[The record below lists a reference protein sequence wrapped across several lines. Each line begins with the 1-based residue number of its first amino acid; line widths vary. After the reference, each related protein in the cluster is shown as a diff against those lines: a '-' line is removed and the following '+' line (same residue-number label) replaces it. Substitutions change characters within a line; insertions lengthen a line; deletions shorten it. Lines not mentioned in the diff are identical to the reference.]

1 MFWVVAWLTGVY
13 MLTRFGENVHNHN
26 IHEKVPMELNI
37 ENFAKIKSA
46 KIKLDGITAIAG
58 LNDTGKST
66 VGKILYGIFSAVANI
81 DKSVV
86 QAKKR
91 NIQQELVLLLQQYMQ
106 NSHGKI
112 SQSAF
117 RFILNFLDGLTAA
130 ENKKDAVDAFLYDLE
145 TRQKEF
151 EITYNEDLKTQITE
165 SIRKVLSIPDEK
177 VAQSVVSL
185 AFQKIFNERINN
197 IDNPDA
203 DATVGLLVKNRPI
216 ELVFRDDSLE
226 SMRREISLVNSATY
240 IDNPFVLDRLNQ
252 LTIYENRESPWVRD
266 LTNKLRSLNEEKLNK
281 AIEDEALSRM
291 IVSEGL
297 QKILDELD
305 EVAPGSIDNTHDGYL
320 YRREKSGKALS
331 VNSLSTGLKAFA
343 IIKCLLL
350 NQGLKERDV
359 LILDEPEVHLH
370 PEWQLRYAEII
381 VLLQK
386 TFNLTVVVTTHSSHF
401 LEALDLYSKIHK
413 TSDVCSY
420 YFASCIQDSD
430 LVSFENVT
438 GQLEKIYSNL
448 VQPSFLIDEIKEKYG
463 VE

>member
-1 MFWVVAWLTGVY
+1 
-13 MLTRFGENVHNHN
+13 MLTRFGENEHNHN
-26 IHEKVPMELNI
+26 IHEKTPMELSI

-86 QAKKR
+86 QAKRR
-91 NIQQELVLLLQQYMQ
+91 NIRQEIISLLHQNNL
-106 NSHGKI
+106 NSHGNI
-112 SQSAF
+112 SQSIL
-117 RFILNFLDGLTAA
+117 RYTQDFIDELIAS
-130 ENKKDAVDAFLYDLE
+130 ENKKDAVDSYLQNLE
-145 TRQKEF
+145 KKQKEF
-151 EITYNEDLKTQITE
+151 EITCNDDLKTQITE

-177 VAQSVVSL
+177 AAQSVVSL

-203 DATVGLLVKNRPI
+203 DAIVKLLVKNRYV
-216 ELVFRDDSLE
+216 ELVFKDDSLE
-226 SMRREISLVNSATY
+226 FMRREISLVNSATY

-252 LTIYENRESPWVRD
+252 WTVYENRESPWVRD
-266 LTNKLRSLNEEKLNK
+266 LTYKLIPLNEMNRNK
-281 AIEDEALSRM
+281 PIEDEALSRM
-291 IVSEGL
+291 IVGEGL

-305 EVAPGSIDNTHDGYL
+305 KITPGSIDNTHDGYL
-320 YRREKSGKALS
+320 YRKKKGGKALS
-331 VNSLSTGLKAFA
+331 VNSLSTGIKVFA
-343 IIKCLLL
+343 IIKRLLL

-359 LILDEPEVHLH
+359 LVLDEPEVHLH
-370 PEWQLRYAEII
+370 PEWQLKYAEII

-386 TFNLTVVVTTHSSHF
+386 TFNLTIVVTTHSSHF

-420 YFASCIQDSD
+420 YFASCGQDSD

>member
-1 MFWVVAWLTGVY
+1 
-13 MLTRFGENVHNHN
+13 
-26 IHEKVPMELNI
+26 MELNI

-66 VGKILYGIFSAVANI
+66 VGKILYGMFSAIANI

-86 QAKKR
+86 LAKKR
-91 NIQQELVLLLQQYMQ
+91 SIQQELNSLLHQNIL
-106 NSHGKI
+106 NSHGSI
-112 SQSAF
+112 SQGAF
-117 RFILNFLDGLTAA
+117 RYPREFIDDLVVS
-130 ENKKDAVDAFLYDLE
+130 ENKTDALDAYLRNLE
-145 TRQKEF
+145 KRQKEF

-203 DATVGLLVKNRPI
+203 DAVVGLLVKNRNI
-216 ELVFRDDSLE
+216 ELVFKDDSLE

-252 LTIYENRESPWVRD
+252 WNVYENREAPWVRD
-266 LTNKLRSLNEEKLNK
+266 LTKKLISLNEMNRNK
-281 AIEDEALSRM
+281 PIEDEALSRM

-343 IIKCLLL
+343 IIKRLLL

-370 PEWQLRYAEII
+370 PKWQLKYAEII

>member
-1 MFWVVAWLTGVY
+1 
-13 MLTRFGENVHNHN
+13 MLIRFEGNENDQNF
-26 IHEKVPMELNI
+26 HEKTPMELSI
-37 ENFAKIKSA
+37 ENFAKIKTA
-46 KIKLDGITAIAG
+46 RIKLDGITAIAG

-66 VGKILYGIFSAVANI
+66 VGKILYGMFSAIANI

-86 QAKKR
+86 LAKKR
-91 NIQQELVLLLQQYMQ
+91 SIQQELNSLLHQNNL
-106 NSHGKI
+106 NSHGSI

-117 RFILNFLDGLTAA
+117 RYTREFIDDLVVS
-130 ENKKDAVDAFLYDLE
+130 ENKTDALDAYLRNLE
-145 TRQKEF
+145 ERQKEF

-266 LTNKLRSLNEEKLNK
+266 LTYKLIPLNEKGRNK
-281 AIEDEALSRM
+281 ALEDEALSRM

-297 QKILDELD
+297 QNILDELD

-331 VNSLSTGLKAFA
+331 VNSLSTGIKVFA
-343 IIKCLLL
+343 IIKRLLL

-370 PEWQLRYAEII
+370 PKWQLKYAEII

>member
-1 MFWVVAWLTGVY
+1 
-13 MLTRFGENVHNHN
+13 MLIRFEGNENDQNF
-26 IHEKVPMELNI
+26 HEKTPMELSI
-37 ENFAKIKSA
+37 ENFAKIKTA
-46 KIKLDGITAIAG
+46 RIKLDGITAIAG

-66 VGKILYGIFSAVANI
+66 VGKILYGMFSAIANI

-86 QAKKR
+86 LAKKR
-91 NIQQELVLLLQQYMQ
+91 SIQQELNSLLHQNNL
-106 NSHGKI
+106 NSHGSI

-117 RFILNFLDGLTAA
+117 RYTREFIDDLVVS
-130 ENKKDAVDAFLYDLE
+130 ENKTDALDAYLRNLE
-145 TRQKEF
+145 ERQKEF

-252 LTIYENRESPWVRD
+252 LTIYENREAPWVRN
-266 LTNKLRSLNEEKLNK
+266 LTNKLISLNEKKKNEAL
-281 AIEDEALSRM
+281 EDEALSRM

-343 IIKCLLL
+343 IIKRLLL

-370 PEWQLRYAEII
+370 PKWQLKYAEII

-386 TFNLTVVVTTHSSHF
+386 TFNLTIVVTTHSSHF

-420 YFASCIQDSD
+420 YFASCAQDSD

>member
-1 MFWVVAWLTGVY
+1 

>member
-1 MFWVVAWLTGVY
+1 
-13 MLTRFGENVHNHN
+13 MLIRFEGNENDQNF
-26 IHEKVPMELNI
+26 HEKTPMELSI
-37 ENFAKIKSA
+37 ENFAKIKTA
-46 KIKLDGITAIAG
+46 RIKLDGITAIAG

-66 VGKILYGIFSAVANI
+66 VGKILYGMFSAIANI

-86 QAKKR
+86 LAKKR
-91 NIQQELVLLLQQYMQ
+91 SIQQELNSLLHQNIL
-106 NSHGKI
+106 NSHGSI

-117 RFILNFLDGLTAA
+117 RYPREFIDDLVVS
-130 ENKKDAVDAFLYDLE
+130 ENKTDALDAYLRNLE
-145 TRQKEF
+145 KRQKEF

-203 DATVGLLVKNRPI
+203 DAVVGLLVKNRNI
-216 ELVFRDDSLE
+216 ELVFKDDSLE

-252 LTIYENRESPWVRD
+252 WNVYENREAPWVRD
-266 LTNKLRSLNEEKLNK
+266 LTKKLISLNEMNRNK
-281 AIEDEALSRM
+281 PIEDEALSRM

-297 QKILDELD
+297 QRILDELD

-343 IIKCLLL
+343 IIKRLLL

-370 PEWQLRYAEII
+370 PKWQLKYAEII

>member
-1 MFWVVAWLTGVY
+1 MII
-13 MLTRFGENVHNHN
+13 RFEGNENDQNF
-26 IHEKVPMELNI
+26 HEKTPMELSI
-37 ENFAKIKSA
+37 ENFAKIKTA
-46 KIKLDGITAIAG
+46 RIKLDGITAIAG

-66 VGKILYGIFSAVANI
+66 VGKILYGMFSAIANI

-86 QAKKR
+86 LAKKR
-91 NIQQELVLLLQQYMQ
+91 SIQQELNSLLHQNNL
-106 NSHGKI
+106 NSHGSI

-117 RFILNFLDGLTAA
+117 RYTREFIDDLVVS
-130 ENKKDAVDAFLYDLE
+130 ENKTDALDAYLRNLE
-145 TRQKEF
+145 ERQKEF

-252 LTIYENRESPWVRD
+252 LTVYENREAPWVRN
-266 LTNKLRSLNEEKLNK
+266 LTNKLISLNEKKKNEAL
-281 AIEDEALSRM
+281 EDEALSRM
-291 IVSEGL
+291 IVREGL

-305 EVAPGSIDNTHDGYL
+305 KVAPGSIDNTHDGYL

-343 IIKCLLL
+343 IIKRLLL

-370 PEWQLRYAEII
+370 PKWQLKYAEII

-386 TFNLTVVVTTHSSHF
+386 TFNLTIVVTTHSSHF

-413 TSDVCSY
+413 TSDICSY

>member
-1 MFWVVAWLTGVY
+1 
-13 MLTRFGENVHNHN
+13 MLIRFEGNENDQNF
-26 IHEKVPMELNI
+26 HEKTPMELSI
-37 ENFAKIKSA
+37 ENFAKIKTA
-46 KIKLDGITAIAG
+46 RIKLDGITAIAG

-66 VGKILYGIFSAVANI
+66 VGKILYGMFSAIANI

-86 QAKKR
+86 LAKKR
-91 NIQQELVLLLQQYMQ
+91 SIQQELNSLLHQNNL
-106 NSHGKI
+106 NSHGSI

-117 RFILNFLDGLTAA
+117 RYTREFIDDLVVS
-130 ENKKDAVDAFLYDLE
+130 ENKTDALDAYLRNLE
-145 TRQKEF
+145 ERQKEF

-266 LTNKLRSLNEEKLNK
+266 LTYKLIPLNEKGRNK
-281 AIEDEALSRM
+281 ALEDEALSRM

-297 QKILDELD
+297 QNILDELD

-320 YRREKSGKALS
+320 YKQEKSGKALS
-331 VNSLSTGLKAFA
+331 VNSLSTGIKVFA
-343 IIKCLLL
+343 IIKRLLL

-359 LILDEPEVHLH
+359 LVLDEPEVHLH

-386 TFNLTVVVTTHSSHF
+386 TFSLTIVVTTHSSHF

-413 TSDVCSY
+413 TSDICSY
-420 YFASCIQDSD
+420 YFASCSHDSG
-430 LVSFENVT
+430 LASFENVT

>member
-1 MFWVVAWLTGVY
+1 
-13 MLTRFGENVHNHN
+13 MLIRFEGNENDQNF
-26 IHEKVPMELNI
+26 HEKTPMELSI
-37 ENFAKIKSA
+37 ENFAKIKTA
-46 KIKLDGITAIAG
+46 RIKLDGITAIAG

-66 VGKILYGIFSAVANI
+66 VGKILYGMFSAIANI

-86 QAKKR
+86 LAKKR
-91 NIQQELVLLLQQYMQ
+91 SIQQELNSLLHQNNL
-106 NSHGKI
+106 NSHGSI
-112 SQSAF
+112 SQSVF
-117 RFILNFLDGLTAA
+117 RYTREFIDDLVVS
-130 ENKKDAVDAFLYDLE
+130 ENKTDALDAYLRNLE
-145 TRQKEF
+145 EKQKEF

-203 DATVGLLVKNRPI
+203 DAIVGLLVKNRPI

-252 LTIYENRESPWVRD
+252 WTVYENRESPWVRD
-266 LTNKLRSLNEEKLNK
+266 LTYKLIPLNEMNRNK
-281 AIEDEALSRM
+281 PIEDEALSRM
-291 IVSEGL
+291 IVGEGL

-305 EVAPGSIDNTHDGYL
+305 KITPGSIDNTHDGYL
-320 YRREKSGKALS
+320 YRKKKGGKALS
-331 VNSLSTGLKAFA
+331 VNSLSTGIKVFA
-343 IIKCLLL
+343 IIKRLLL

-359 LILDEPEVHLH
+359 LVLDEPEVHLH
-370 PEWQLRYAEII
+370 PEWQLKYAEII

-413 TSDVCSY
+413 TSDICSY
-420 YFASCIQDSD
+420 YFASCEQDSD
-430 LVSFENVT
+430 MVSFEDVT
-438 GQLEKIYSNL
+438 GRLEKIYSNL
-448 VQPSFLIDEIKEKYG
+448 VQPNFFIDEIKEERG
-463 VE
+463 LG

>member
-1 MFWVVAWLTGVY
+1 

-91 NIQQELVLLLQQYMQ
+91 NIRQEVVSLLHQNNL
-106 NSHGKI
+106 NSHGSI
-112 SQSAF
+112 SQSVF
-117 RFILNFLDGLTAA
+117 RYTLDFIEELVVS
-130 ENKKDAVDAFLYDLE
+130 ENKKDAVDLYLRDLE
-145 TRQKEF
+145 KKQKEF
-151 EITYNEDLKTQITE
+151 EITFNEDLKSQITE
-165 SIRKVLSIPDEK
+165 SIKKVLTIPDEK

-203 DATVGLLVKNRPI
+203 DAIVGLLVKKRYV
-216 ELVFRDDSLE
+216 ELVFKDDSLE

-266 LTNKLRSLNEEKLNK
+266 LTNKLVSLNEKRRNETL
-281 AIEDEALSRM
+281 EDEALSRM

-320 YRREKSGKALS
+320 YRKGKSGKALS

-343 IIKCLLL
+343 IIKRLLL

-370 PEWQLRYAEII
+370 PEWQLKYAEII

-420 YFASCIQDSD
+420 YFASCGQDSD

-448 VQPSFLIDEIKEKYG
+448 VQPSFFIDEIKEKHG

>member
-1 MFWVVAWLTGVY
+1 M
-13 MLTRFGENVHNHN
+13 
-26 IHEKVPMELNI
+26 
-37 ENFAKIKSA
+37 
-46 KIKLDGITAIAG
+46 DGITAIAG

-66 VGKILYGIFSAVANI
+66 VGKILYGIFSVVADI

-91 NIQQELVLLLQQYMQ
+91 NIRKEIVSLLHQ
-106 NSHGKI
+106 NNLNSYGSI

-117 RFILNFLDGLTAA
+117 RYTLDFIDELVASDNR
-130 ENKKDAVDAFLYDLE
+130 KDAVDSYLQNLE
-145 TRQKEF
+145 KKQKEF
-151 EITYNEDLKTQITE
+151 EITCSEDLKSQIKE
-165 SIRKVLSIPDEK
+165 SISKVLSIPDEK

-203 DATVGLLVKNRPI
+203 DAIVGLLVKKRYV
-216 ELVFRDDSLE
+216 ELVFKDDSLE

-252 LTIYENRESPWVRD
+252 LTIYENREAPWVRD
-266 LTNKLRSLNEEKLNK
+266 LTYKLIPLNENGRNK
-281 AIEDEALSRM
+281 ALEDEALSRM
-291 IVSEGL
+291 IISEGL
-297 QKILDELD
+297 QNILDELD
-305 EVAPGSIDNTHDGYL
+305 KIAPGSIDNTHDGYL
-320 YRREKSGKALS
+320 YKKKKGEKALS
-331 VNSLSTGLKAFA
+331 VNSLSTGIKVFA
-343 IIKCLLL
+343 IIKRLLL

-359 LILDEPEVHLH
+359 LVLDEPEVHLH

-386 TFNLTVVVTTHSSHF
+386 TFNLTIVVTTHSSHF

-413 TSDVCSY
+413 TSDICSY
-420 YFASCIQDSD
+420 YFASCSQDSG
-430 LVSFENVT
+430 LASFENVT

>member
-1 MFWVVAWLTGVY
+1 
-13 MLTRFGENVHNHN
+13 
-26 IHEKVPMELNI
+26 MELSI
-37 ENFAKIKSA
+37 ENFAKIKSS

-66 VGKILYGIFSAVANI
+66 VGKVLFGIFSAVANI

-91 NIQQELVLLLQQYMQ
+91 NIRQEIASLLHQNNL
-106 NSHGKI
+106 NSHGSV

-117 RFILNFLDGLTAA
+117 RYTLDFIDELFAS
-130 ENKKDAVDAFLYDLE
+130 ENKKDAVDSYLQNLE
-145 TRQKEF
+145 KRQKEF
-151 EITYNEDLKTQITE
+151 EITCNDDLKTQIAE

-203 DATVGLLVKNRPI
+203 DAIVGLLVKNRYV
-216 ELVFRDDSLE
+216 ELVFKEDSLE
-226 SMRREISLVNSATY
+226 FMRREISLVNSATY

-266 LTNKLRSLNEEKLNK
+266 LTYKLIPLNEKGRNK
-281 AIEDEALSRM
+281 ALEDEALSRM

-297 QKILDELD
+297 QNILDELD
-305 EVAPGSIDNTHDGYL
+305 KIAPGSIDNTHDGYL
-320 YRREKSGKALS
+320 YRKKKGEKALS
-331 VNSLSTGLKAFA
+331 VNSLSTGIKVFA
-343 IIKCLLL
+343 IIKRLLL

-359 LILDEPEVHLH
+359 LVLDEPEVHLH
-370 PEWQLRYAEII
+370 PEWQLKYAEII

-386 TFNLTVVVTTHSSHF
+386 TFNLTIVVTTHSSHF

-413 TSDVCSY
+413 ISDVCSY
-420 YFASCIQDSD
+420 YFASCAQDSD

>member
-1 MFWVVAWLTGVY
+1 

-26 IHEKVPMELNI
+26 IHEKAPMELSI

-66 VGKILYGIFSAVANI
+66 VGKILYGIFSAVADI

-91 NIQQELVLLLQQYMQ
+91 NIRKEIVSLLHQ
-106 NSHGKI
+106 NNLNSYGSI

-117 RFILNFLDGLTAA
+117 RYTLDFIDELVASDNR
-130 ENKKDAVDAFLYDLE
+130 KDAVDSYLQNLE
-145 TRQKEF
+145 KKQKEF

-185 AFQKIFNERINN
+185 AFQRIFNKRINN

-203 DATVGLLVKNRPI
+203 DAIVGLLVKNKHV
-216 ELVFRDDSLE
+216 ELVFKDDSLE

-252 LTIYENRESPWVRD
+252 WTIYENRESPWVRD
-266 LTNKLRSLNEEKLNK
+266 LTNKLRSLNEEELNK
-281 AIEDEALSRM
+281 AIEDEALSRI
-291 IVSEGL
+291 IVNEGL

-305 EVAPGSIDNTHDGYL
+305 KIAPGSIDNTHDGYL
-320 YRREKSGKALS
+320 YRRKKSGKALS

-343 IIKCLLL
+343 IIKQLLL

-359 LILDEPEVHLH
+359 LVLDEPEVHLH

-386 TFNLTVVVTTHSSHF
+386 TFNLTIVVTTHSSHF

-420 YFASCIQDSD
+420 YFASCGQDSD

>member
-1 MFWVVAWLTGVY
+1 
-13 MLTRFGENVHNHN
+13 MLIRFEGNENDQNF
-26 IHEKVPMELNI
+26 HEKTPMELSI
-37 ENFAKIKSA
+37 ENFAKIKTA
-46 KIKLDGITAIAG
+46 RIKLDGITAIAG

-66 VGKILYGIFSAVANI
+66 VGKILYGMFSAIANI

-86 QAKKR
+86 LAKKR
-91 NIQQELVLLLQQYMQ
+91 SIQQELYSLLHQNNL
-106 NSHGKI
+106 NSHGSI

-117 RFILNFLDGLTAA
+117 RYTREFIDDLVVS
-130 ENKKDAVDAFLYDLE
+130 ENKTDALDAYLRNLE
-145 TRQKEF
+145 KRQKEF

-252 LTIYENRESPWVRD
+252 LTIYENREAPWVRN
-266 LTNKLRSLNEEKLNK
+266 LTNKLISLNEKKKNEAL
-281 AIEDEALSRM
+281 EDEALSRM
-291 IVSEGL
+291 IVREGL

-343 IIKCLLL
+343 IIKRLLL

-370 PEWQLRYAEII
+370 PKWQLKYAEII

-386 TFNLTVVVTTHSSHF
+386 TFNLTIVVTTHSSHF

-420 YFASCIQDSD
+420 YFASCSQDSG
-430 LVSFENVT
+430 LASFENVT

>member
-1 MFWVVAWLTGVY
+1 
-13 MLTRFGENVHNHN
+13 MLIRFEGNENDQNF
-26 IHEKVPMELNI
+26 HEKTPMELSI
-37 ENFAKIKSA
+37 ENFAKIKTA
-46 KIKLDGITAIAG
+46 RIKLDGITAIAG

-66 VGKILYGIFSAVANI
+66 VGKILYGMFSAIANI

-86 QAKKR
+86 LAKKR
-91 NIQQELVLLLQQYMQ
+91 SIQQELNSLLHQNNL
-106 NSHGKI
+106 NSHGSI

-117 RFILNFLDGLTAA
+117 RYTREFIDDLVVS
-130 ENKKDAVDAFLYDLE
+130 ENKTDALDAYLRNLE
-145 TRQKEF
+145 ERQKEF

-252 LTIYENRESPWVRD
+252 LTIYENREAPWVRN
-266 LTNKLRSLNEEKLNK
+266 LTNKLISLNEKKKNEAL
-281 AIEDEALSRM
+281 EDEALSRM

-331 VNSLSTGLKAFA
+331 VHTRRSL
-343 IIKCLLL
+343 CL
-350 NQGLKERDV
+350 
-359 LILDEPEVHLH
+359 
-370 PEWQLRYAEII
+370 
-381 VLLQK
+381 
-386 TFNLTVVVTTHSSHF
+386 
-401 LEALDLYSKIHK
+401 
-413 TSDVCSY
+413 
-420 YFASCIQDSD
+420 SCR
-430 LVSFENVT
+430 
-438 GQLEKIYSNL
+438 
-448 VQPSFLIDEIKEKYG
+448 
-463 VE
+463 

>member
-1 MFWVVAWLTGVY
+1 

-66 VGKILYGIFSAVANI
+66 VGKILYGMFSAIANI

-86 QAKKR
+86 LAKKR
-91 NIQQELVLLLQQYMQ
+91 SIQQELNSLLHQNNL
-106 NSHGKI
+106 NSHGSI

-117 RFILNFLDGLTAA
+117 RYTREFIDDLVVS
-130 ENKKDAVDAFLYDLE
+130 ENKTDALDAYLRNLE
-145 TRQKEF
+145 ERQKEF

-252 LTIYENRESPWVRD
+252 LTIYENREAPWVRN
-266 LTNKLRSLNEEKLNK
+266 LTNKLISLNEKKKNEAL
-281 AIEDEALSRM
+281 EDEALSRM
-291 IVSEGL
+291 IVGEGL

-343 IIKCLLL
+343 INKRLLL
-350 NQGLKERDV
+350 NQGLRERDV

-370 PEWQLRYAEII
+370 PKWQLKYAEII

>member
-1 MFWVVAWLTGVY
+1 
-13 MLTRFGENVHNHN
+13 MLIRFEGNENDQNF
-26 IHEKVPMELNI
+26 HEKTPMELSI
-37 ENFAKIKSA
+37 ENFAKIKTA
-46 KIKLDGITAIAG
+46 RIKLDGITAIAG

-66 VGKILYGIFSAVANI
+66 VGKILYGMFSAIANI

-86 QAKKR
+86 LAKKR
-91 NIQQELVLLLQQYMQ
+91 SIQQELNSLLHQNNL
-106 NSHGKI
+106 NSHGSI

-117 RFILNFLDGLTAA
+117 RCTREFIDDLVVL
-130 ENKKDAVDAFLYDLE
+130 ENKTDALDAYLRNLE
-145 TRQKEF
+145 ERQKEF

-252 LTIYENRESPWVRD
+252 LTIYENREAPWVRN
-266 LTNKLRSLNEEKLNK
+266 LTNKLISLNEKKKNEAL
-281 AIEDEALSRM
+281 EDEALSRM

-343 IIKCLLL
+343 IIKRLLL

-370 PEWQLRYAEII
+370 PKWQLKYAEII

>member
-1 MFWVVAWLTGVY
+1 
-13 MLTRFGENVHNHN
+13 MLIRFEGNENDQNF
-26 IHEKVPMELNI
+26 HEKTPMELSI
-37 ENFAKIKSA
+37 ENFAKIKTA
-46 KIKLDGITAIAG
+46 RIKLDGITAIAG

-66 VGKILYGIFSAVANI
+66 VGKILYGMFSAIANI

-86 QAKKR
+86 LAKKR
-91 NIQQELVLLLQQYMQ
+91 SIQQELNSLLHQNNL
-106 NSHGKI
+106 NSHGSI
-112 SQSAF
+112 SQSVF
-117 RFILNFLDGLTAA
+117 RYTREFIDDLVVS
-130 ENKKDAVDAFLYDLE
+130 ENKTDALDAYLRNLE
-145 TRQKEF
+145 EKQKEF

-203 DATVGLLVKNRPI
+203 DAIVGLLVKNRPI

-252 LTIYENRESPWVRD
+252 STIYENREAPWVRN
-266 LTNKLRSLNEEKLNK
+266 LTNKLISLNEKKKNETL
-281 AIEDEALSRM
+281 EDEALSRM

-305 EVAPGSIDNTHDGYL
+305 EVAPGSIDNTYDAYL

-343 IIKCLLL
+343 IIKRLLL

-386 TFNLTVVVTTHSSHF
+386 TFNLTIVVTTHSPHF

-413 TSDVCSY
+413 TSDICSY
-420 YFASCIQDSD
+420 YFASCSQDSG
-430 LVSFENVT
+430 LASFENVT

>member
-1 MFWVVAWLTGVY
+1 
-13 MLTRFGENVHNHN
+13 MLIRFEGNENNH
-26 IHEKVPMELNI
+26 IFHEKAPMELSI
-37 ENFAKIKSA
+37 ENFAKIKSS

-66 VGKILYGIFSAVANI
+66 VGKVLFGIFSAVANI

-91 NIQQELVLLLQQYMQ
+91 NIRQEIASLLHQNNL
-106 NSHGKI
+106 NSHGSV

-117 RFILNFLDGLTAA
+117 RYTLDFIDELFAS
-130 ENKKDAVDAFLYDLE
+130 ENKKDAVDSYLQNLE
-145 TRQKEF
+145 KRQKEF
-151 EITYNEDLKTQITE
+151 EITCNDDLKTQIAE

-203 DATVGLLVKNRPI
+203 DAIVGLLVKNRYV
-216 ELVFRDDSLE
+216 ELVFKEDSLE
-226 SMRREISLVNSATY
+226 FMRREISLVNSATY

-266 LTNKLRSLNEEKLNK
+266 LTYKLIPLNEKGRNK
-281 AIEDEALSRM
+281 ALEDEALSRM

-297 QKILDELD
+297 QNILDELD
-305 EVAPGSIDNTHDGYL
+305 KIAPGSIDNTHDGYL
-320 YRREKSGKALS
+320 YRKKKGEKALS
-331 VNSLSTGLKAFA
+331 VNSLSTGIKVFA
-343 IIKCLLL
+343 IIKRLLL

-359 LILDEPEVHLH
+359 LVLDEPEVHLH
-370 PEWQLRYAEII
+370 PEWQLKYAEII

-386 TFNLTVVVTTHSSHF
+386 TFNLTIVVTTHSSHF

-413 TSDVCSY
+413 ISDVCSY
-420 YFASCIQDSD
+420 YFASCAQDSD

>member
-1 MFWVVAWLTGVY
+1 
-13 MLTRFGENVHNHN
+13 
-26 IHEKVPMELNI
+26 MELSI
-37 ENFAKIKSA
+37 ENFAKIKTAS
-46 KIKLDGITAIAG
+46 IKLDGITAIAG

-66 VGKILYGIFSAVANI
+66 VGKILYGMFSAIANI

-86 QAKKR
+86 LAKKR
-91 NIQQELVLLLQQYMQ
+91 SIQQELNSLLHQNNL
-106 NSHGKI
+106 NSHGSI

-117 RFILNFLDGLTAA
+117 RYTREFIDDLVVS
-130 ENKKDAVDAFLYDLE
+130 ENKTDALDAYLRNLE
-145 TRQKEF
+145 ERQKEF

-252 LTIYENRESPWVRD
+252 LTIYENREAPWVRN
-266 LTNKLRSLNEEKLNK
+266 LTNKLISLNEKKKNEAL
-281 AIEDEALSRM
+281 EDEALSRM

-343 IIKCLLL
+343 IIKRLLL

-370 PEWQLRYAEII
+370 PKWQLKYAEII

-420 YFASCIQDSD
+420 YFASCIQNSD

>member
-1 MFWVVAWLTGVY
+1 
-13 MLTRFGENVHNHN
+13 MLIRFEGNENDQNF
-26 IHEKVPMELNI
+26 HEKTPMELSI
-37 ENFAKIKSA
+37 ENFAKIKTA
-46 KIKLDGITAIAG
+46 RIKLDGITAIAG

-66 VGKILYGIFSAVANI
+66 VGKILYGMFSAIANI

-86 QAKKR
+86 LAKKR
-91 NIQQELVLLLQQYMQ
+91 SIQQELNSLLHQNIL
-106 NSHGKI
+106 NSHGSI
-112 SQSAF
+112 SQGAF
-117 RFILNFLDGLTAA
+117 RYPREFIDDLVVS
-130 ENKKDAVDAFLYDLE
+130 ENKTDALDAYLRNLE
-145 TRQKEF
+145 KRQKEF

-203 DATVGLLVKNRPI
+203 DAVVGLLVKNRNI
-216 ELVFRDDSLE
+216 ELVFKDDSLE

-252 LTIYENRESPWVRD
+252 WNVYENREAPWVRD
-266 LTNKLRSLNEEKLNK
+266 LTKKLISLNEMNRNK
-281 AIEDEALSRM
+281 PIEDEALSRM

-343 IIKCLLL
+343 IIKRLLL

-370 PEWQLRYAEII
+370 PKWQLKYAEII

>member
-1 MFWVVAWLTGVY
+1 
-13 MLTRFGENVHNHN
+13 MLIRFEGNENDQNF
-26 IHEKVPMELNI
+26 HEKTPMELNI
-37 ENFAKIKSA
+37 ENFAKIKTA
-46 KIKLDGITAIAG
+46 RIKLDGITAIAG

-66 VGKILYGIFSAVANI
+66 VGKILYGMFSAIANI

-86 QAKKR
+86 LAKKR
-91 NIQQELVLLLQQYMQ
+91 SIQQELNSLLHQNSL
-106 NSHGKI
+106 NSHGSI

-117 RFILNFLDGLTAA
+117 RYTREFIDDLVVS
-130 ENKKDAVDAFLYDLE
+130 ENKTDALDAYLRNLE
-145 TRQKEF
+145 ERQKEF

-252 LTIYENRESPWVRD
+252 LTIYENREAPWVRN
-266 LTNKLRSLNEEKLNK
+266 LTNKLISLNEKKKNEAL
-281 AIEDEALSRM
+281 EDEALSRM

-297 QKILDELD
+297 QKVLDELN
-305 EVAPGSIDNTHDGYL
+305 EIAPGFIVNTPIGYL
-320 YRREKSGKALS
+320 YRRKKGETALS

-343 IIKCLLL
+343 IIKSILL

-359 LILDEPEVHLH
+359 LVLDEPEVHLH

-386 TFNLTVVVTTHSSHF
+386 TFNLTIVVTTHSSHF

-420 YFASCIQDSD
+420 YFASCAQDSD

>member
-1 MFWVVAWLTGVY
+1 
-13 MLTRFGENVHNHN
+13 MLIRFEGNENDQNF
-26 IHEKVPMELNI
+26 HEKTPMELSI
-37 ENFAKIKSA
+37 ENFAKIKTA
-46 KIKLDGITAIAG
+46 RIKLDGITAIAG

-66 VGKILYGIFSAVANI
+66 VGKILYGMFSAIANI

-86 QAKKR
+86 LAKKR
-91 NIQQELVLLLQQYMQ
+91 SIQQELNSLLHQNNL
-106 NSHGKI
+106 NSHGSI

-117 RFILNFLDGLTAA
+117 RYTREFIDDLVVS
-130 ENKKDAVDAFLYDLE
+130 ENKTDALDAYLRNLE
-145 TRQKEF
+145 ERQKEF

-252 LTIYENRESPWVRD
+252 WNVYENREAPWVRD
-266 LTNKLRSLNEEKLNK
+266 LTKKLISLNEMNRNK
-281 AIEDEALSRM
+281 PIEDEALSRM

-305 EVAPGSIDNTHDGYL
+305 EVAPGSIDNTHDAYL

-343 IIKCLLL
+343 IIKRLLL

-370 PEWQLRYAEII
+370 PKWQLKYAEII

-386 TFNLTVVVTTHSSHF
+386 TFNLTIVVTTHSSHF
-401 LEALDLYSKIHK
+401 LEALDLFSKIHK
-413 TSDVCSY
+413 TSDICSY
-420 YFASCIQDSD
+420 YFASCSQDSG
-430 LVSFENVT
+430 LASFENVT

>member
-1 MFWVVAWLTGVY
+1 MII
-13 MLTRFGENVHNHN
+13 RFEGNENDQNF
-26 IHEKVPMELNI
+26 HEKTPMELSI
-37 ENFAKIKSA
+37 ENFAKIKTA
-46 KIKLDGITAIAG
+46 RIKLDGITAIAG

-66 VGKILYGIFSAVANI
+66 VGKILYGMFSAIANI

-86 QAKKR
+86 LAKKR
-91 NIQQELVLLLQQYMQ
+91 SIQQELNSLLHQNNL
-106 NSHGKI
+106 NSHGSI

-117 RFILNFLDGLTAA
+117 RYTREFIDDLVVS
-130 ENKKDAVDAFLYDLE
+130 ENKTDALDAYLRNLE
-145 TRQKEF
+145 ERQKEF

-252 LTIYENRESPWVRD
+252 LTIYENREAPWVRN
-266 LTNKLRSLNEEKLNK
+266 LTNKLISLNEKKKNEAL
-281 AIEDEALSRM
+281 EDEALSRM

-343 IIKCLLL
+343 IIKRLLL

-370 PEWQLRYAEII
+370 PKWQLKYAEII

-413 TSDVCSY
+413 TSDICSY
-420 YFASCIQDSD
+420 YFASCIRDSD

>member
-1 MFWVVAWLTGVY
+1 
-13 MLTRFGENVHNHN
+13 MLIRFEGNENDQNF
-26 IHEKVPMELNI
+26 HEKTPMELNI

-66 VGKILYGIFSAVANI
+66 VGKILYGMFSAIANI

-86 QAKKR
+86 LAKKR
-91 NIQQELVLLLQQYMQ
+91 SIQQELNSLLHQNIL
-106 NSHGKI
+106 NSHGSI
-112 SQSAF
+112 SQGAF
-117 RFILNFLDGLTAA
+117 RYPREFIDDLVVS
-130 ENKKDAVDAFLYDLE
+130 ENKTDALDAYLRNLE
-145 TRQKEF
+145 KRQKEF

-203 DATVGLLVKNRPI
+203 DAVVGLLVKNRNI
-216 ELVFRDDSLE
+216 ELVFKDDSLE

-252 LTIYENRESPWVRD
+252 WNVYENREAPWVRD
-266 LTNKLRSLNEEKLNK
+266 LTKKLISLNEMNRNK
-281 AIEDEALSRM
+281 PIEDEALSRM

-343 IIKCLLL
+343 IIKRLLL

-370 PEWQLRYAEII
+370 PKWQLKYAEII

>member
-1 MFWVVAWLTGVY
+1 

-151 EITYNEDLKTQITE
+151 EITCSDDLKSQIKE
-165 SIRKVLSIPDEK
+165 SISKVLSIPDEK

-343 IIKCLLL
+343 IIKRLLL

-386 TFNLTVVVTTHSSHF
+386 TFNLTIVVTTHSPHF

-413 TSDVCSY
+413 TSDICSY
-420 YFASCIQDSD
+420 YFASCSQDSG
-430 LVSFENVT
+430 LASFENVT

>member
-1 MFWVVAWLTGVY
+1 
-13 MLTRFGENVHNHN
+13 MLIRFEGNENDQNF
-26 IHEKVPMELNI
+26 HEKTPMELSI
-37 ENFAKIKSA
+37 ENFAKIKTA
-46 KIKLDGITAIAG
+46 RIKLDGITAIAG

-66 VGKILYGIFSAVANI
+66 VGKILYGMFSAIANI

-86 QAKKR
+86 LAKKR
-91 NIQQELVLLLQQYMQ
+91 SIQQELNSLLHQNNL
-106 NSHGKI
+106 NSHGSI

-117 RFILNFLDGLTAA
+117 RYTREFIDDLVVS
-130 ENKKDAVDAFLYDLE
+130 ENKTDALDAYLRNLE
-145 TRQKEF
+145 ERQKEF
-151 EITYNEDLKTQITE
+151 EITYNEDLKTQIKE
-165 SIRKVLSIPDEK
+165 SISKVLSIPDEK

-226 SMRREISLVNSATY
+226 SMHREISLVNSATY

-297 QKILDELD
+297 QKVLDELN
-305 EVAPGSIDNTHDGYL
+305 EIAPGFIVNTPIGYL
-320 YRREKSGKALS
+320 YRRKKGETALS

-343 IIKCLLL
+343 IIKSILL

-359 LILDEPEVHLH
+359 LVLDEPEVHLH
-370 PEWQLRYAEII
+370 PEWQLRFAEII

>member
-1 MFWVVAWLTGVY
+1 MII
-13 MLTRFGENVHNHN
+13 RFEGNENDQNF
-26 IHEKVPMELNI
+26 HEKTPMELSI
-37 ENFAKIKSA
+37 ENFAKIKTA
-46 KIKLDGITAIAG
+46 RIKLDGITAIAG

-66 VGKILYGIFSAVANI
+66 VGKILYGMFSAIANI

-86 QAKKR
+86 LAKKR
-91 NIQQELVLLLQQYMQ
+91 SIQQELNSLLHQNNL
-106 NSHGKI
+106 NSHGSI

-117 RFILNFLDGLTAA
+117 RYTREFIDDLVVSVNKTDALDAYLR
-130 ENKKDAVDAFLYDLE
+130 NLE
-145 TRQKEF
+145 ERQKEF

-226 SMRREISLVNSATY
+226 FMRREISLVNSATY

-252 LTIYENRESPWVRD
+252 LTVYENREAPWVRN
-266 LTNKLRSLNEEKLNK
+266 LTNKLISLNEKKKNEAL
-281 AIEDEALSRM
+281 EDEALSRM
-291 IVSEGL
+291 IVREGL

-343 IIKCLLL
+343 IIKRLLL

-370 PEWQLRYAEII
+370 PKWQLKYAEII

>member
-1 MFWVVAWLTGVY
+1 

-26 IHEKVPMELNI
+26 IHEKAPMELNI

-91 NIQQELVLLLQQYMQ
+91 NIRQEVVSLLHQNNL
-106 NSHGKI
+106 NSHGSI

-117 RFILNFLDGLTAA
+117 RYTLGFIDELVAS
-130 ENKKDAVDAFLYDLE
+130 ENKKDAVDSYLRDLE
-145 TRQKEF
+145 KRQKEF
-151 EITYNEDLKTQITE
+151 EITCSEDLKSQIKE
-165 SIRKVLSIPDEK
+165 SISKVLSIPDEK

-203 DATVGLLVKNRPI
+203 DATVGLLVKNRAI

-252 LTIYENRESPWVRD
+252 WNVYENREAPWVRD
-266 LTNKLRSLNEEKLNK
+266 LTKKLISLNEMNRNK
-281 AIEDEALSRM
+281 PIEDEALSRM
-291 IVSEGL
+291 IISEGL
-297 QKILDELD
+297 QNILDELD
-305 EVAPGSIDNTHDGYL
+305 KIAPGSIDNTHDGYL
-320 YRREKSGKALS
+320 YKKKKGEKALS
-331 VNSLSTGLKAFA
+331 VNSLSTGIKVFA
-343 IIKCLLL
+343 IIKRLLL

-359 LILDEPEVHLH
+359 LVLDEPEVHLH

>member
-1 MFWVVAWLTGVY
+1 
-13 MLTRFGENVHNHN
+13 
-26 IHEKVPMELNI
+26 MELSI
-37 ENFAKIKSA
+37 ENFAKIKTA
-46 KIKLDGITAIAG
+46 RIKLDGITAIAG

-151 EITYNEDLKTQITE
+151 EITCSDDLKSQIKE
-165 SIRKVLSIPDEK
+165 SISKVLSIPDEK

-203 DATVGLLVKNRPI
+203 DAVVGLLVKNRNI
-216 ELVFRDDSLE
+216 ELVFKDDSLE

-252 LTIYENRESPWVRD
+252 WNVYENREAPWVRD
-266 LTNKLRSLNEEKLNK
+266 LTKKLISLNEMNRNK
-281 AIEDEALSRM
+281 PIEDEALSRM
-291 IVSEGL
+291 IVNEGL
-297 QKILDELD
+297 QNILDELD
-305 EVAPGSIDNTHDGYL
+305 KIAPGSIDNTHDGYL
-320 YRREKSGKALS
+320 YKKKKGEKALS
-331 VNSLSTGLKAFA
+331 VNSLSTGIKVFA
-343 IIKCLLL
+343 IIKRLLL

-359 LILDEPEVHLH
+359 LVLDEPEVHLH

-386 TFNLTVVVTTHSSHF
+386 TFNLTIVVTTHSPHF

-413 TSDVCSY
+413 TSDICSY
-420 YFASCIQDSD
+420 YFASCSQDSG
-430 LVSFENVT
+430 LASFENVT

>member
-1 MFWVVAWLTGVY
+1 
-13 MLTRFGENVHNHN
+13 
-26 IHEKVPMELNI
+26 MELSI
-37 ENFAKIKSA
+37 ENFAKIKTA
-46 KIKLDGITAIAG
+46 RIKLDGITAIAG

-66 VGKILYGIFSAVANI
+66 VGKILYGMFSAIANI

-86 QAKKR
+86 LAKKR
-91 NIQQELVLLLQQYMQ
+91 SIQQELNSLLHQNNL
-106 NSHGKI
+106 NSHGSI

-117 RFILNFLDGLTAA
+117 RYTREFIDDLVVS
-130 ENKKDAVDAFLYDLE
+130 ENKTDALDAYLRNLE
-145 TRQKEF
+145 ERQKEF

-252 LTIYENRESPWVRD
+252 LTIYENREAPWVRN
-266 LTNKLRSLNEEKLNK
+266 LTNKLISLNEKKKNEAL
-281 AIEDEALSRM
+281 EDEALSRM

-343 IIKCLLL
+343 IIKRLLL

-370 PEWQLRYAEII
+370 PKWQLKYAEII

>member
-1 MFWVVAWLTGVY
+1 
-13 MLTRFGENVHNHN
+13 MLIRFEGNENDQNF
-26 IHEKVPMELNI
+26 HEKTPMELSI
-37 ENFAKIKSA
+37 ENFAKIKTA
-46 KIKLDGITAIAG
+46 RIKLDGITAIAG

-66 VGKILYGIFSAVANI
+66 VGKILYGMFSAIANI

-86 QAKKR
+86 LAKKR
-91 NIQQELVLLLQQYMQ
+91 SIQQELNSLLHQNNL
-106 NSHGKI
+106 NSHGSI

-117 RFILNFLDGLTAA
+117 RYTREFIDDLVVS
-130 ENKKDAVDAFLYDLE
+130 ENKTDALDAYLRNLE
-145 TRQKEF
+145 ERQKEF

-252 LTIYENRESPWVRD
+252 LTIYENREAPWVRN
-266 LTNKLRSLNEEKLNK
+266 LTNKLISLNEKKKNEAL
-281 AIEDEALSRM
+281 EDEALSRM

-320 YRREKSGKALS
+320 YRRKKSGKALS

-343 IIKCLLL
+343 IIKRLLL

-370 PEWQLRYAEII
+370 PKWQLKYAEII

-386 TFNLTVVVTTHSSHF
+386 TFNLTIIVTTHSSHF

>member
-1 MFWVVAWLTGVY
+1 
-13 MLTRFGENVHNHN
+13 MLIRFEGNENDQNF
-26 IHEKVPMELNI
+26 HEKTPMELSI
-37 ENFAKIKSA
+37 ENFAKIKTA
-46 KIKLDGITAIAG
+46 RIKLDGITAIAG

-66 VGKILYGIFSAVANI
+66 VGKILYGMFSAIANI

-86 QAKKR
+86 LAKKR
-91 NIQQELVLLLQQYMQ
+91 SIQQELNSLLHQNNL
-106 NSHGKI
+106 NSHGSI

-117 RFILNFLDGLTAA
+117 RYTREFIDDLVVS
-130 ENKKDAVDAFLYDLE
+130 ENKTDALDAYLRNLE
-145 TRQKEF
+145 ERQKEF

-252 LTIYENRESPWVRD
+252 LTIYENREAPWVRN
-266 LTNKLRSLNEEKLNK
+266 LTNKLISLNEKKKNEAL
-281 AIEDEALSRM
+281 EDEALSRM

-343 IIKCLLL
+343 IIKRLLL

-370 PEWQLRYAEII
+370 PKWQLKYAEII

-420 YFASCIQDSD
+420 YFASCIQNSD

-448 VQPSFLIDEIKEKYG
+448 VEPSFLIDEIKEKYG

>member
-1 MFWVVAWLTGVY
+1 
-13 MLTRFGENVHNHN
+13 MLIRFEGNENDQNF
-26 IHEKVPMELNI
+26 HEKTPMELSI
-37 ENFAKIKSA
+37 ENFAKIKTA
-46 KIKLDGITAIAG
+46 RIKLDGITAIAG

-66 VGKILYGIFSAVANI
+66 VGKILYGMFSAIANI

-86 QAKKR
+86 LAKKR
-91 NIQQELVLLLQQYMQ
+91 SIQQELNSLLHQNNL
-106 NSHGKI
+106 NSHGSI

-117 RFILNFLDGLTAA
+117 RYTREFIDDLVVS
-130 ENKKDAVDAFLYDLE
+130 ENKTDALDAYLRNLE
-145 TRQKEF
+145 KRQKEF

-252 LTIYENRESPWVRD
+252 LTIYENREAPWVRN
-266 LTNKLRSLNEEKLNK
+266 LTNKLISLNEKKKNEAL
-281 AIEDEALSRM
+281 EDEALSRM
-291 IVSEGL
+291 IVREGL

-343 IIKCLLL
+343 IIKRLLL

-370 PEWQLRYAEII
+370 PKWQLKYAEII

-386 TFNLTVVVTTHSSHF
+386 TFNLTIVVTTHSSHF

>member
-1 MFWVVAWLTGVY
+1 
-13 MLTRFGENVHNHN
+13 MLIRFEGNENNHN
-26 IHEKVPMELNI
+26 LHEKMPMELNI

-66 VGKILYGIFSAVANI
+66 VGKILYGMFSAIANI

-86 QAKKR
+86 LAKKR
-91 NIQQELVLLLQQYMQ
+91 SIQQELNSLLHQNIL
-106 NSHGKI
+106 NSHGSI
-112 SQSAF
+112 SQGAF
-117 RFILNFLDGLTAA
+117 RYPREFIDDLVVS
-130 ENKKDAVDAFLYDLE
+130 ENKTDALDAYLRNLE

-151 EITYNEDLKTQITE
+151 EITCSDDLKSQIKE
-165 SIRKVLSIPDEK
+165 SISKVLSIPDEK

-203 DATVGLLVKNRPI
+203 DAVVGLLVKNRNI
-216 ELVFRDDSLE
+216 ELVFKDDSLE

-252 LTIYENRESPWVRD
+252 STIYENREAPWVRN
-266 LTNKLRSLNEEKLNK
+266 LTNKLISLNEKKKNETL
-281 AIEDEALSRM
+281 EDEALSRM

-305 EVAPGSIDNTHDGYL
+305 EVAPGSIDNTHDAYL

-343 IIKCLLL
+343 IIKRLLL

-359 LILDEPEVHLH
+359 LVLDEPEVHLH

-386 TFNLTVVVTTHSSHF
+386 TFNLTIVVTTHSPHF

-413 TSDVCSY
+413 TSDICSY
-420 YFASCIQDSD
+420 YFASCSQDSG
-430 LVSFENVT
+430 LASFENVT

>member
-1 MFWVVAWLTGVY
+1 
-13 MLTRFGENVHNHN
+13 MLVRFKGNEDTHTFY
-26 IHEKVPMELNI
+26 EFLPMELNI

-46 KIKLDGITAIAG
+46 KIRLDGITAIAG

-81 DKSVV
+81 DKSVI
-86 QAKKR
+86 QAKVR
-91 NIQQELVLLLQQYMQ
+91 NIRQEIVSHLHQNTS
-106 NSHGKI
+106 NSHGNL
-112 SQSAF
+112 SQSVF
-117 RFILNFLDGLTAA
+117 RYTNDFINKLVAS
-130 ENKKDAVDAFLYDLE
+130 ENKKDAVDLYLQDLE
-145 TRQKEF
+145 EKQKEF

-203 DATVGLLVKNRPI
+203 DAVVGLLVKSRYV
-216 ELVFRDDSLE
+216 ELVFKDDSLE

-252 LTIYENRESPWVRD
+252 LTVYENQEAPWVRD
-266 LTNKLRSLNEEKLNK
+266 LTNKLASLGETAKSK
-281 AIEDEALSRM
+281 RIEDEALTRE
-291 IVSEGL
+291 IVNEGL
-297 QKILDELD
+297 RQIFNELD
-305 EVAPGSIDNTHDGYL
+305 KVAPGSIDNNHDGYL
-320 YRREKSGKALS
+320 YRKKKNGGALS
-331 VNSLSTGLKAFA
+331 VNSLSTGIKAFA
-343 IIKCLLL
+343 IIKRLLL

-413 TSDVCSY
+413 TSDICSY
-420 YFASCIQDSD
+420 YFASCEQDSD
-430 LVSFENVT
+430 MVSFEDVT
-438 GQLEKIYSNL
+438 GRLEKIYSNL
-448 VQPSFLIDEIKEKYG
+448 VQPNFFIDEIKEERG
-463 VE
+463 LG

>member
-1 MFWVVAWLTGVY
+1 
-13 MLTRFGENVHNHN
+13 MLIRFEGNENDQNF
-26 IHEKVPMELNI
+26 HEKTPMELSI
-37 ENFAKIKSA
+37 ENFAKIKTA
-46 KIKLDGITAIAG
+46 RIKLDGITAIAG

-350 NQGLKERDV
+350 NQGLKEKDV

-370 PEWQLRYAEII
+370 PKWQLKYAEII

-386 TFNLTVVVTTHSSHF
+386 TFNLTIIVTTHSSHF

>member
-1 MFWVVAWLTGVY
+1 
-13 MLTRFGENVHNHN
+13 MLIRFEGNVNNH
-26 IHEKVPMELNI
+26 IFHEKVPMELSI

-66 VGKILYGIFSAVANI
+66 VGKILYGMFSAIANI

-86 QAKKR
+86 LAKKR
-91 NIQQELVLLLQQYMQ
+91 SIQQELNSLLHQNNL
-106 NSHGKI
+106 NSHGSI

-117 RFILNFLDGLTAA
+117 RYTREFIDDLVVS
-130 ENKKDAVDAFLYDLE
+130 ENKTDALDAYLRNLE
-145 TRQKEF
+145 ERQKEF

-203 DATVGLLVKNRPI
+203 DATIGLLVKNRPI

-252 LTIYENRESPWVRD
+252 LTIYENREAPWVRN
-266 LTNKLRSLNEEKLNK
+266 LTNKLISLNEKKKNEAL
-281 AIEDEALSRM
+281 EDEALSRM

-343 IIKCLLL
+343 IIKRLLL

-359 LILDEPEVHLH
+359 LVLDEPEVHLH

-386 TFNLTVVVTTHSSHF
+386 TFNLTIVVTTHSSHF

-413 TSDVCSY
+413 TSDICSY
-420 YFASCIQDSD
+420 YFASCSQDSG
-430 LVSFENVT
+430 LASFENVT

>member
-1 MFWVVAWLTGVY
+1 
-13 MLTRFGENVHNHN
+13 MLIRFGGNENDQNF
-26 IHEKVPMELNI
+26 HEKTPMELSI
-37 ENFAKIKSA
+37 ENFAKIKTA
-46 KIKLDGITAIAG
+46 RIKLDGITAIAG

-151 EITYNEDLKTQITE
+151 EITCSDDLKSQIKE
-165 SIRKVLSIPDEK
+165 SISKVLSIPDEK

-203 DATVGLLVKNRPI
+203 DAVVGLLVKNRNI
-216 ELVFRDDSLE
+216 ELVFKDDSLE

-252 LTIYENRESPWVRD
+252 WNVYENREAPWVRD
-266 LTNKLRSLNEEKLNK
+266 LTKKLISLNEMNRNK
-281 AIEDEALSRM
+281 PIEDEALSRM
-291 IVSEGL
+291 IVNEGL
-297 QKILDELD
+297 QNILDELD
-305 EVAPGSIDNTHDGYL
+305 KIAPGSIDNTHDGYL
-320 YRREKSGKALS
+320 YKKKKGEKALS
-331 VNSLSTGLKAFA
+331 VNSLSTGIKVFA
-343 IIKCLLL
+343 IIKRLLL

-359 LILDEPEVHLH
+359 LVLDEPEVHLH

-386 TFNLTVVVTTHSSHF
+386 TFNLTIVVTTHSPHF

-413 TSDVCSY
+413 TSDICSY
-420 YFASCIQDSD
+420 YFASCSQDSG
-430 LVSFENVT
+430 LASFENVT